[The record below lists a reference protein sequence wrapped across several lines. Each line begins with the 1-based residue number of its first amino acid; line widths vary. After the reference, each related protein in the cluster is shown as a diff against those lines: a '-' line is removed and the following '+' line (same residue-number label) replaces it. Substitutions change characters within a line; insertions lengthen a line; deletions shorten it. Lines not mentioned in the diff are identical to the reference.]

1 MTIMT
6 IELSDMQ
13 LFLLAERM
21 AEEIFRNVL
30 AARNGVRSRTVLFRD
45 NQRTV
50 CGIEDYFRRLRMG
63 AFIKERLDE
72 LFAMNGVART
82 GGLRARLPQTACV
95 VAPLEVPMTAAQ
107 HNAFPRGRWS

>member
-1 MTIMT
+1 MT

-30 AARNGVRSRTVLFRD
+30 ASRNGVRSRTVLFRD

-50 CGIEDYFRRLRMG
+50 CGIEDYFRRLRFCS
-63 AFIKERLDE
+63 FIKVRLDE
-72 LFAMNGVART
+72 LFAMNGVARGRAT
-82 GGLRARLPQTACV
+82 RARCV
-95 VAPLEVPMTAAQ
+95 VAPLEAPLTAAQ

>member
-1 MTIMT
+1 MT

-13 LFLLAERM
+13 LFGLAERM

-30 AARNGVRSRTVLFRD
+30 AARKGVRSRTVLFRD
-45 NQRTV
+45 NRQTV
-50 CGIEDYFRRLRMG
+50 AQIEDYYQRLRMG

-72 LFAMNGVART
+72 LFVLNGVART
-82 GGLRARLPQTACV
+82 GGSRQRLPHQDCV
-95 VAPLEVPMTAAQ
+95 IAPLEAPLTAAQ